1 MHKARIGI
9 IGVGWWGTVG
19 HLEPLLK
26 DEKAEVVAIS
36 SRTEAKVRERANKYN
51 IAHYFTDYREMIDS
65 CELDGV
71 VIATTPNMHYEH
83 ACYALEHNLN
93 VLIEKPF
100 VLKAVHAE
108 HLAQLAQ
115 EHQRFVTVCHPLIYT
130 STMATARHLIQ
141 EELGKILLVD
151 AHFSQRVIDL
161 YRADVPGMFGQREV
175 GYPVP
180 DSNSYA
186 DPEISGGGEGH
197 AQASHI
203 IGSMLWLTGLVPEV
217 VFAQMNPLDT
227 QVDVVDIIS
236 VKFKGGTLGSVTAN
250 GMTPPSCY
258 VHYLHIQGENGYL
271 LIDDVMNTIT
281 IRTAKDT
288 AIRMLKVDS
297 HRPYRDGLPPNFVR
311 ALLGEEPMLVGTDI
325 AVNEVRILDG
335 AYRSA
340 DTGLPIIV
348 G

>member
-36 SRTEAKVRERANKYN
+36 SRTEAKVRERAIKYN
-51 IAHYFTDYREMIDS
+51 IARYYTDYREMIDS

-71 VIATTPNMHYEH
+71 VISTTPNVHYEQ
-83 ACYALEHNLN
+83 ACYALERNLN

-100 VLKAVHAE
+100 VLKATHAE
-108 HLAQLAQ
+108 HLAQMAR
-115 EHQRFVTVCHPLIYT
+115 ERGRFVTVCHPLIYT
-130 STMATARHLIQ
+130 GAMETAKRLVQ

-161 YRADVPGMFGQREV
+161 YRADVPGMFGQREA

-180 DSNSYA
+180 DSLSYA
-186 DPEISGGGEGH
+186 DPEIAGGGEGH

-203 IGSMLWLTGLVPEV
+203 IGSMLWLTGLVPEIV
-217 VFAQMNPLDT
+217 YAQMNPLDT
-227 QVDVVDIIS
+227 KVDVVDVIS
-236 VKFKGGTLGSVTAN
+236 IRFKGGALGSITAN
-250 GMTPPSCY
+250 GMTPPRCY

-271 LIDDVMNTIT
+271 IIDDLANTIT

-288 AIRMLKVDS
+288 SLRTFRVDS
-297 HRPYRDGLPPNFVR
+297 HHPYRDNLPPNFVR
-311 ALLGEEPMLVGTDI
+311 ALLGEEPMVVGTEI

-340 DTGLPIIV
+340 ETSLPVVV